1 MRSGAVANG
10 KNARMTSPSTATTIT
25 VGELLVRCL
34 QLEGIDFMCGIV
46 DGAHIPFVVHAPD
59 HGIRYLN
66 THHEEA
72 AVHIAE
78 AHARLTHRP
87 CVVIGNPGPGGANLL
102 AGLTSAHAEG
112 HPVVAITCTRRTATT
127 NPDRGGAWQATDLVE
142 MARPI
147 TKYSALIARGERVP
161 EMVRAA
167 VRAATTGRPGPV
179 HLAIPDELLAQP
191 IDISALRLTAAPR
204 NRIVRLGAGDP
215 AALATAAQWLAEA
228 ERPFLFAGKGV
239 LWAEAAEEFV
249 ALGDHLAAGMST
261 SLGARGVVPE
271 DHPHYFHLFDMQTT
285 QAVRSDADVVV
296 VVGARLG
303 EYDGWGMP
311 PAWGDPERQRTIQI
325 DVDPLSMGLNR
336 PVDLPIV
343 ADARAALT
351 ALLAEVRARC
361 TARTVLPDAERY
373 AALHA
378 ATVTNGAAYVL
389 AEATHGVNPGQM
401 VMAVREAFPRD
412 AVTVVDGGN
421 TTLWAVALNPIFRP
435 DSFLYSVKM
444 GYLGT
449 GLPFAI
455 GAQLAAPDRP
465 VYLLSG
471 DGAFG
476 FNVMELET
484 AVRAGTP
491 VVCIV
496 AVDHG
501 WGMERSAHNFKGIT
515 VDRRQGTDISPAVR
529 YDLIAAAMGCHGEHV
544 DSMHQLRPALDRA
557 IASGLP
563 AVVHVDIDPELNAN
577 AIGYE
582 QFQYSRTL

>member
-1 MRSGAVANG
+1 
-10 KNARMTSPSTATTIT
+10 MTSSAPATTIT

-34 QLEGIDFMCGIV
+34 ELEGVDFMCGIV

-59 HGIRYLN
+59 HGIQYLN

-78 AHARLTHRP
+78 AHSRLTHRP
-87 CVVIGNPGPGGANLL
+87 SVVIGNPGPGGANLL

-147 TKYSALIARGERVP
+147 TKYSALITRGDRVP

-167 VRAATTGRPGPV
+167 VRAAMTGRPGPV

-191 IDISALRLTAAPR
+191 VDISAMRLTPAAR
-204 NRIVRLGAGDP
+204 NRVVHLGAGDP
-215 AALATAAQWLAEA
+215 AAIEEAAALLAGS

-239 LWAEAAEEFV
+239 LWAEAATEFV

-261 SLGARGVVPE
+261 SLGARGAVPE

-285 QAVRSDADVVV
+285 QAVRNDADVVV

-311 PAWGDPERQRTIQI
+311 PAWGDPQRQRTIQI
-325 DVDPLSMGLNR
+325 DADPMSIGLNR
-336 PVDLPIV
+336 PVDVPIV

-351 ALLAEVRARC
+351 ALLAAVRSRCAAR
-361 TARTVLPDAERY
+361 AELPGAARY
-373 AALHA
+373 AELHA
-378 ATVTNGAAYVL
+378 ATVANGAGYVL
-389 AEATHGVNPGQM
+389 AETTHGVNPGQM
-401 VMAVREAFPRD
+401 VMALREAFPRD

-421 TTLWAVALNPIFRP
+421 TTLWAVALNPIFGP

-455 GAQLAAPDRP
+455 GAQLAAPERP
-465 VYLLSG
+465 VYLISG

-476 FNVMELET
+476 FHVMELET

-491 VVCIV
+491 VVCVV
-496 AVDHG
+496 AVDSG
-501 WGMERSAHNFKGIT
+501 WGMERSAHNFKGISPE
-515 VDRRQGTDISPAVR
+515 RRQGTDISRGVR
-529 YDLIAAAMGCHGEHV
+529 YDLIATAMGCHGEYV
-544 DSMHQLRPALDRA
+544 EAIADLRPALDRA

-563 AVVHVDIDPELNAN
+563 AVVHVEVDPEVNAN